1 MSARAITPTGMAD
14 EKVRVMARLEDEH
27 WWFRAKRDLVA
38 DALADHGGGPMLDI
52 GCGTGAM
59 MARLVADGHFPVLGT
74 DLSPVAVD
82 AARGRGL
89 DVVRSVAEDLPFRSA
104 SAAVLVSLD
113 VVEHLDDDVEALR
126 EYRRVL
132 VPGGL
137 MVLTVPAYDWAW
149 SDHDVALGHRRR
161 YTRTRL
167 SEAVEAAGFAV
178 ERVDHFHSWLVP
190 VAYVVRRTP
199 LRRLVKGD
207 EEEVSQGGPIVNR
220 LLGRVAALERRLGRH
235 RSIPM
240 GLSILL
246 VGRRPP
252 DR

>member
-1 MSARAITPTGMAD
+1 MSATATTPTGMAD
-14 EKVRVMARLEDEH
+14 SKVRVMARLEDEH
-27 WWFRAKRDLVA
+27 WWFQAKRDLVSE
-38 DALADHGGGPMLDI
+38 ALNSIPGGRVLDI

-59 MARLVADGHFPVLGT
+59 MARLVADGHAPVVGT
-74 DLSPVAVD
+74 DLSPVALD
-82 AARGRGL
+82 AARRRGL
-89 DVVRSVAEDLPFRSA
+89 SVLRSVAEDLPFRDN

-113 VVEHLDDDVEALR
+113 VVEHLDDDVLALR

-132 VPGGL
+132 VPGGVV
-137 MVLTVPAYDWAW
+137 VLTVPAYDWAW

-161 YTRTRL
+161 YTRARL
-167 SEAVEAAGFAV
+167 TEAVEAVGLTV
-178 ERVDHFHSWLVP
+178 EHVAHFHSWLAP
-190 VAYVVRRTP
+190 VAYLLRRTP

-207 EEEVSQGGPIVNR
+207 EEEVSQGGPVVNR
-220 LLGRVAALERRLGRH
+220 LLGRAAALERRLGRH
-235 RSIPM
+235 RSIPV

>member
-1 MSARAITPTGMAD
+1 MSPRATTPAGMAD

-38 DALADHGGGPMLDI
+38 DALADHSGGPLLDI

-59 MARLVADGHFPVLGT
+59 MARLVADGHIPVVGT

-82 AARGRGL
+82 ATRGRGL
-89 DVVRSVAEDLPFRSA
+89 AVLRSVAEDLPFRSR
-104 SAAVLVSLD
+104 SAAVLLSLD
-113 VVEHLDDDVEALR
+113 VIEHLDDDVAALC

-137 MVLTVPAYDWAW
+137 VVLTVPAYDWAW

-161 YTRTRL
+161 YTRSRL
-167 SEAVEAAGFAV
+167 VAAAEAAGFAV
-178 ERVDHFHSWLVP
+178 ERVDHFHSWLAP

-207 EEEVSQGGPIVNR
+207 EEEVSQSNPAVNR
-220 LLGRVAALERRLGRH
+220 LLERAAAVERRLGQR